1 MPRPHASL
9 FIATLIGLAACG
21 SEQHAAPA
29 ASGPPVPVTLA
40 LAHEEP
46 LAVTYRASGTVRGRT
61 TVVLTSKVSGYVRAV
76 HASAGNQVAAG
87 QLLVDLE
94 VDDIRAGVGRG
105 RAELSHAVESR
116 AEAEGAVE
124 AARAAAA
131 LAKTSRERMAQLL
144 ASGAIT
150 RQAFDE
156 ADAEARTTSAQLRAA
171 EARLRA
177 ASSGIDVAKASLA
190 ESKATLGYARVVAPF
205 AGRIVE
211 RRVDP
216 GTLAS
221 PATPL
226 LVLED
231 RGTPRVEVP
240 VEESRGASIRIGDPV
255 VVALGDEIVT
265 GTVGE
270 IVPSVDVAS
279 RAFLVKI
286 DLPAAA
292 GALQPGAFARV
303 AFKEGTRRRLVVPT
317 SAITRLGALDRVF
330 VVDKDV
336 AHLRMVSLGESDGPW
351 TEVLAGL
358 TSGERVVTTPGT
370 LVDGARVEVR
380 P

>member
-1 MPRPHASL
+1 
-9 FIATLIGLAACG
+9 
-21 SEQHAAPA
+21 
-29 ASGPPVPVTLA
+29 VPVTLA

-240 VEESRGASIRIGDPV
+240 VEESRGASIRIDDPV
-255 VVALGDEIVT
+255 VVVLGDEIVT